1 MKRARIFIA
10 AMFCIFAAQ
19 AALANAPSTS
29 LRPKARPVGITTY
42 VPHQTRVPVYYNARI
57 RPAPRPVTRP
67 VTASHTLYRGQAVAQ
82 PVVQQTVLQAAQP
95 SVAIFLRNVP
105 GLQRSLRPKARPKN
119 MRRIVARAKA
129 NPAAPIAV
137 SGEVRG
143 PRRGSICGDRA
154 IRGQAI
160 ARIRG
165 RISACGIENP
175 VKVTSVDGV
184 ALSTPATLD
193 CTTAKA
199 LKQWVHTGVKP
210 AVGRMGGGIKSLRVV
225 AHYACRTRNNQPGAK
240 ISEHGRGRAID
251 IAAINLNNGT
261 ALTVLS
267 DWRTNR
273 KGTALKRMHKSACG
287 PFGTVLGPN
296 ANKYHQDHFHFDTA
310 RYRSG
315 TYCR

>member
-1 MKRARIFIA
+1 MSGLRIFIV
-10 AMFCIFAAQ
+10 MMLCILVGQ
-19 AALANAPSTS
+19 VALAKAPSTS

-42 VPHQTRVPVYYNARI
+42 VPHQTRVPVFYNARI
-57 RPAPRPVTRP
+57 RPKPRPVTTTNVRYEP
-67 VTASHTLYRGQAVAQ
+67 Q
-82 PVVQQTVLQAAQP
+82 PQTQVQSDVQPTVQP
-95 SVAIFLRNVP
+95 SAAVFLRNTP

-119 MRRIVARAKA
+119 MRRIIARAKT
-129 NPAAPIAV
+129 APVTPVAV
-137 SGEVRG
+137 GKEVRG
-143 PRRGSICGDRA
+143 PKRGAVCGDRA
-154 IRGQAI
+154 IRGHAI

-175 VKVTSVDGV
+175 VKITSIDGV

-199 LKQWVHTGVKP
+199 LKQWVHNGAKP

-261 ALTVLS
+261 ALTVLT
-267 DWRTNR
+267 DWRTSR
-273 KGTALKRMHKSACG
+273 KGSALKQMHKAACG

-310 RYRSG
+310 RYRNG

>member
-1 MKRARIFIA
+1 MSLPRIFLVTLL
-10 AMFCIFAAQ
+10 CIFAGKV
-19 AALANAPSTS
+19 ALANAPSTS

-42 VPHQTRVPVYYNARI
+42 VPHQPRAPVFYNAHI
-57 RPAPRPVTRP
+57 RPKPRPTTAWQAPPRTQVQVTTVAHP
-67 VTASHTLYRGQAVAQ
+67 SPQPEVAV
-82 PVVQQTVLQAAQP
+82 
-95 SVAIFLRNVP
+95 FLGNVP

-119 MRRIVARAKA
+119 MRRIMARAKT
-129 NPAAPIAV
+129 APVIPTAV
-137 SGEVRG
+137 AGEVRG
-143 PRRGSICGDRA
+143 PKRGAVCGDRA

-160 ARIRG
+160 SRIRG
-165 RISACGIENP
+165 RISACGIDNP
-175 VKVTSVDGV
+175 VKITSVDGV

-199 LKQWVHTGVKP
+199 LKQWVHNGAKP

-225 AHYACRTRNNQPGAK
+225 AHYACRTRNNQRGAK

-261 ALTVLS
+261 ALTVLT

-273 KGTALKRMHKSACG
+273 KGAALKQMHKAACG

>member
-1 MKRARIFIA
+1 MNWSRTFIA
-10 AMFCIFAAQ
+10 ILVCLFAGQ
-19 AALANAPSTS
+19 TVLANAPSIS
-29 LRPKARPVGITTY
+29 LRPKARPVGITNY
-42 VPHQTRVPVYYNARI
+42 VPHQARVPVYYNARI
-57 RPAPRPVTRP
+57 RPKPRPATVAQARY
-67 VTASHTLYRGQAVAQ
+67 LGQAVT
-82 PVVQQTVLQAAQP
+82 QTAALP
-95 SVAIFLRNVP
+95 IAAVFLRNVP

-119 MRRIVARAKA
+119 MRRIIARAKTTPTA
-129 NPAAPIAV
+129 SIPV

-199 LKQWVHTGVKP
+199 LKHWVHNGAKP
-210 AVGRMGGGIKSLRVV
+210 AVGRMGGGIQSLRVV

-251 IAAINLNNGT
+251 IAAINLKNGT

-273 KGTALKRMHKSACG
+273 KGTALKRMHKAACG

>member
-1 MKRARIFIA
+1 MGLVRTFIVT
-10 AMFCIFAAQ
+10 MLCVLTGQ
-19 AALANAPSTS
+19 TALANAPSTS
-29 LRPKARPVGITTY
+29 LHPKARPVGITTY
-42 VPHQTRVPVYYNARI
+42 VPHQTRVPVYYNAHI
-57 RPAPRPVTRP
+57 RPKPRPVP
-67 VTASHTLYRGQAVAQ
+67 VTRLRYRRPGEVQPTVLPTAQ
-82 PVVQQTVLQAAQP
+82 PEVQP
-95 SVAIFLRNVP
+95 EVAVFLRNMP
-105 GLQRSLRPKARPKN
+105 GLQSSSRPKARPKN
-119 MRRIVARAKA
+119 MRRIIARAKT
-129 NPAAPIAV
+129 APIAV

-143 PRRGSICGDRA
+143 PRRGAVCGDRA

-160 ARIRG
+160 ARVRG
-165 RISACGIENP
+165 RLSACGIENP
-175 VKVTSVDGV
+175 VKITAIDGV

-199 LKQWVHTGVKP
+199 LKQWVHNGAKP

-225 AHYACRTRNNQPGAK
+225 AHYACRTRNNQAGAK
-240 ISEHGRGRAID
+240 ISEHAKGRAID

-267 DWRTNR
+267 DWRTRR
-273 KGTALKRMHKSACG
+273 KGAVLKRMHKAACG

-296 ANKYHQDHFHFDTA
+296 ANRYHQDHFHFDTA

>member
-1 MKRARIFIA
+1 MSWARIFTA
-10 AMFCIFAAQ
+10 TMFCILAGQ
-19 AALANAPSTS
+19 TALANAPSTS
-29 LRPKARPVGITTY
+29 LRPKARPIGITTY
-42 VPHQTRVPVYYNARI
+42 VPHQARVPVYYNAHI
-57 RPAPRPVTRP
+57 RPKPRPVT
-67 VTASHTLYRGQAVAQ
+67 VTQTLYRGQTLSQ
-82 PVVQQTVLQAAQP
+82 PVVQHTVQPTGQPAVEPSAA
-95 SVAIFLRNVP
+95 VFLRNVP

-119 MRRIVARAKA
+119 MRGIVARAKTT
-129 NPAAPIAV
+129 PAALIAV

-160 ARIRG
+160 ARIKG

-199 LKQWVHTGVKP
+199 LKQWVHTGAKP

-310 RYRSG
+310 RYRNG

>member
-1 MKRARIFIA
+1 MGLVRIFIVTGL
-10 AMFCIFAAQ
+10 CILAGQ
-19 AALANAPSTS
+19 AVLANAPSTS
-29 LRPKARPVGITTY
+29 LHPKARPVGITSY
-42 VPHQTRVPVYYNARI
+42 VPHQTSVPVFYNAHI
-57 RPAPRPVTRP
+57 RPKPRPVT
-67 VTASHTLYRGQAVAQ
+67 VTTVRYRGPSEVQPATQPTAQ
-82 PVVQQTVLQAAQP
+82 PTVQPTVQPEAA
-95 SVAIFLRNVP
+95 VFLRNVP

-119 MRRIVARAKA
+119 MRRIVARAKT
-129 NPAAPIAV
+129 APIAV

-143 PRRGSICGDRA
+143 PRRGAVCGDRA

-175 VKVTSVDGV
+175 VKITSVDGV

-199 LKQWVHTGVKP
+199 LKQWVHNGAKP

-225 AHYACRTRNNQPGAK
+225 AHYACRNRNNQSGGK
-240 ISEHGRGRAID
+240 ISEHARGRAID

-261 ALTVLS
+261 SLTVLS

-273 KGTALKRMHKSACG
+273 KGSVLKRMHKAACG

-296 ANKYHQDHFHFDTA
+296 ANRHHQDHFHFDTA

>member
-1 MKRARIFIA
+1 MGWVRTFL
-10 AMFCIFAAQ
+10 MTMLCILAGQ
-19 AALANAPSTS
+19 AALAKAPSTS
-29 LRPKARPVGITTY
+29 LRPKARPVGINSY
-42 VPHQTRVPVYYNARI
+42 VPHQTQVPVYFNARI
-57 RPAPRPVTRP
+57 RPKPRPATTTR
-67 VTASHTLYRGQAVAQ
+67 VRYRGQADVQPDVA
-82 PVVQQTVLQAAQP
+82 V
-95 SVAIFLRNVP
+95 FLRNVP

-119 MRRIVARAKA
+119 MRRIIKRAQRTTIAPTAVA
-129 NPAAPIAV
+129 
-137 SGEVRG
+137 GEVLG
-143 PRRGSICGDRA
+143 PRRGAVCGDRG

-160 ARIRG
+160 SRIRG
-165 RISACGIENP
+165 RISACGIANP
-175 VKVTSVDGV
+175 VKITSVDGV

-199 LKQWVHTGVKP
+199 LKQWVRTGAKP

-225 AHYACRTRNNQPGAK
+225 AHYACRTRNNQAGAK
-240 ISEHGRGRAID
+240 ISEHAKGRAID

-261 ALTVLS
+261 SLTVLS

-273 KGTALKRMHKSACG
+273 KGAVLKRMHKAACG

-296 ANKYHQDHFHFDTA
+296 ANRHHLDHFHFDTA